1 MLDWA
6 FDKARTEGDVTTI
19 RAEDCW
25 YVLYFDGFGETASR
39 MIADKQL
46 RTERYKE
53 WTAEVQSNVSYA
65 EGRYFSKTASR

>member
-6 FDKARTEGDVTTI
+6 FDKARTKGDVTTI
-19 RAEDCW
+19 HGEDCW

-53 WTAEVQSNVSYA
+53 WTAEVQSNISYA